1 MINIC
6 YFVSHLGLGDN
17 ITMSG
22 AVRYLTNY
30 YDYIYVIVKDIYLEN
45 LKLFYE
51 DNKKIKLV
59 SINNKY
65 ERQEIKKIINKLN
78 YDIDI
83 FISGG
88 YHKSYLKNRI
98 RNKRLNE
105 KIHNNNNNNNFKY
118 KFIVDFYT
126 DINLDFRI
134 YYDYYIL
141 YENNR
146 SIELF
151 NKVKDYKLI
160 FLHTKSSNREIN
172 ININE
177 YINNDQYL
185 IICANKNMYN
195 KDHNKYELANLFV
208 NILIMYYVSIIKN
221 ADIIKVIDSCFACIL
236 LPLLEKNKLKTNNID
251 IINR

>member
-30 YDYIYVIVKDIYLEN
+30 YDNVYVIVKDIYLEN
-45 LKLFYE
+45 LKLYYK
-51 DNKKIKLV
+51 DNNKIKLV

-65 ERQEIKKIINKLN
+65 ERTEIKKIIEKLN

-88 YHKSYLKNRI
+88 CHKSYLKNRI
-98 RNKRLNE
+98 RNKKLN
-105 KIHNNNNNNNFKY
+105 KIVNNNNNNFKY

-126 DINLDFRI
+126 HINLDFSI

-160 FLHTKSSNREIN
+160 FLHTKSSNKEIK
-172 ININE
+172 IDMNE

-185 IICANKNMYN
+185 IVCANKNMYN
-195 KDHNKYELANLFV
+195 RDHKKYELANLFV

-236 LPLLEKNKLKTNNID
+236 LPLLNKNQLKTNNIE